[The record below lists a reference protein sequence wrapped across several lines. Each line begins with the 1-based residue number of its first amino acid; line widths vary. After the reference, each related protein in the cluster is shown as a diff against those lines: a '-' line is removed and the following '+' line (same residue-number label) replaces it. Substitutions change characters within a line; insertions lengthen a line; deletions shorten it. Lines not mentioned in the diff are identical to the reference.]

1 MLKTVFYNH
10 SLHLEVRPKYS
21 ATRLLFS
28 FLFSMF
34 RDAVKH
40 CFMFDLLYRQIS
52 VSLRN
57 KNFHAHSENIEI
69 YKYILK
75 NQENFMIRSV
85 KDKIRRL

>member
-34 RDAVKH
+34 RNAVKQ
-40 CFMFDLLYRQIS
+40 CFVFDLLYRQIS
-52 VSLRN
+52 VSMRN
-57 KNFHAHSENIEI
+57 KNFHAHSGKIEI
-69 YKYILK
+69 FKYILK